1 MRRSR
6 RGLSGTDFTSTATS
20 AGSRVELVARATC
33 ARKLLACCAIRSA
46 RTSAKFRRAVPRGGI
61 RRPRM
66 RARPSVRNLPTL
78 QHFVLRSE
86 ARKLYREVL
95 RAIRGVEPDTAAGVR
110 LAAREQFAAHADE
123 MDIERIRVLLV
134 DGKHSLEQMRGALG
148 TSRVAPPA
156 RPPPEPR

>member
-1 MRRSR
+1 
-6 RGLSGTDFTSTATS
+6 
-20 AGSRVELVARATC
+20 
-33 ARKLLACCAIRSA
+33 
-46 RTSAKFRRAVPRGGI
+46 
-61 RRPRM
+61 M